1 MPVVTDVTDI
11 GRRPVYLR
19 AGYDAKGGRM
29 RGGQVFQRCIAW
41 AWFLL
46 LAGLSVGIAVV
57 FVIGALEGAP
67 MG

>member
-1 MPVVTDVTDI
+1 
-11 GRRPVYLR
+11 
-19 AGYDAKGGRM
+19 M